1 MRTRQATATMSAM
14 KNWQTQLFPIV
25 LVVLLAGLSFWLQR
39 AVDIEEPRHDG
50 NLRHD
55 PDAIAENFTV
65 RRFDANGQV
74 KYLLTAPYLVHYPDD
89 DSSELRSPTLV
100 NYRPDAPPVT
110 FSALNAKV
118 SAKGETVFLWD
129 DVRAARAATAE
140 RPELLARMPDLTV
153 QPDLGTAFTNSP
165 VEITMGQ
172 SWLKGVG
179 AQLDNNT
186 ATFVLQSQVTGV
198 YVRPGK
204 TP

>member
-1 MRTRQATATMSAM
+1 M
-14 KNWQTQLFPIV
+14 KHWQSQLFPII
-25 LVVLLAGLSFWLQR
+25 LLALLAGLSFWLQS
-39 AVDIEEPRHDG
+39 AINVEEPRRDG
-50 NLRHD
+50 KERHD
-55 PDAIAENFTV
+55 PDAIVENFTV
-65 RRFDANGQV
+65 RRFAASGQV
-74 KYLLTAPYLVHYPDD
+74 KYRLTAPYLEHFPDD
-89 DSSELRSPTLV
+89 DSSELRSPTLH

-110 FSALNAKV
+110 FTARNARV
-118 SAKGETVFLWD
+118 SAGGETVFLWD
-129 DVRAARAATAE
+129 DVRASRAATAD

-179 AQLDNNT
+179 AQLDNNA